1 MSVRNT
7 VQLAQRLNCGSVRDG
22 RHDRGT
28 DRRESTLRRKLRPKE
43 AMVSTQ
49 PYADAGQP
57 RFPRR
62 PMTAC
67 CFVRLGKQGAFV
79 QDAVERGY
87 VGVDYSMVSSDGE
100 YEYWITV
107 EAARIPLLLARLGA
121 PERSDILEVL
131 DLAWTGERSYELERI
146 IRDDDVPHRLSSY
159 S

>member
-1 MSVRNT
+1 
-7 VQLAQRLNCGSVRDG
+7 
-22 RHDRGT
+22 
-28 DRRESTLRRKLRPKE
+28 
-43 AMVSTQ
+43 
-49 PYADAGQP
+49 
-57 RFPRR
+57 
-62 PMTAC
+62 MTAC